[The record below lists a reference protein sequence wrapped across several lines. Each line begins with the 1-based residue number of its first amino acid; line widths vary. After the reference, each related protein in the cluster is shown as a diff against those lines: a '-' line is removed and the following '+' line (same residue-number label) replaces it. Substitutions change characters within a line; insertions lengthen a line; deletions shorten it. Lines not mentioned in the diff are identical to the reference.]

1 MNKESIQKYPF
12 ENCSL
17 RPYIKSQEINQH
29 RVDGDM
35 GDVVNLNQ
43 FRKKQGRK
51 KAEELA
57 RNNRV
62 RFGRTSQQ
70 KKQEKDQIQRGKT
83 TLDQKKLSPTHD
95 EDETT
100 PPKN

>member
-1 MNKESIQKYPF
+1 
-12 ENCSL
+12 
-17 RPYIKSQEINQH
+17 
-29 RVDGDM
+29 M
-35 GDVVNLNQ
+35 GDVINLNQ

-51 KAEELA
+51 KAEESA

-70 KKQEKDQIQRGKT
+70 KKLEKDQIKRGKIN
-83 TLDQKKLSPTHD
+83 LDRKKLSSPPD
-95 EDETT
+95 EDNNP